1 MLALTLLFACPA
13 MPAGADYEA
22 GQRAWEA
29 GQRDVAIA
37 EWRAS
42 AKAGEAKAMLALGRL
57 YLRGIG
63 LPQNY
68 VQAHK
73 WFNLAASRGEAVAV
87 AERDALVSQMTTQE
101 RAEAQKLA
109 LEWQS
114 SEAPPS
120 ARTVQAPPGQSGA
133 SAEEIREVQDLL
145 TAQGY
150 QPGPAD
156 GVWGGQTTQ
165 ALQAFLRD
173 SGQPQPSTL
182 TETLRLLRNVV
193 QRPVV
198 QRTTNTPF
206 KDCPMCPEVIE
217 VPAGSF
223 LRGSPAFEE
232 SRKDAEGPRHEVTVS
247 QPLAVGIHEVT
258 FAEWDACVRDGGC
271 QGYQPEDEGWSRG
284 RQPVINVN
292 WEDAQAYVA
301 WLSEK
306 TDLPYRLLS
315 EAEWEYVARAGTQT
329 PFHTGE
335 TITPQQA
342 NYYSKYSYKGGR
354 VGPAP
359 EQPVSVGR
367 FQPNAFGLYDMHGNV
382 REWVQDCWNMNY
394 AGAPRDGQAW
404 EAGDCDHRVARGG
417 SWYYAP
423 DVLRSASRERYLTDV
438 RDNNGGFRVARL
450 MTPSSEPQQIPPQP
464 FTVVAEPEGAR
475 VRIVNI
481 EESYRAGMALGPGA
495 YEVEVSATGYT
506 SVRETIEHGTEA
518 TERRVVLAA
527 LPPQSFTVI
536 AEPSRARVRILNI
549 EEPYQAGMA
558 LGPGQYEVEVSATGY
573 EGVRETI
580 RHGTEAT
587 ERRIVLAA
595 IPPQPFTVVA
605 EPSGARVRILNIEE
619 PYQAGMALGPGQYEV
634 EVSATGYEGVR
645 ETIRHGTEATE
656 RRIVLAAIPPQ
667 PFTVVA
673 EPSGARVRILN
684 IEEPYQAGMA
694 LGPGQYEVEVS
705 ATGYEGVRETIRHGT
720 EATERQIVLAAIPPQ
735 PFTVVTEP
743 RNARVRILNI
753 EEPYQAGMALGPGQ
767 YEVEVSVA
775 GYETVRETIRHGTE
789 ATERRVELAAI
800 PPQPFT
806 VVAEPRGARIQIV
819 NIEEPYQAGMALG
832 PGAYEVEVQAA
843 GYETV
848 RETVE
853 HGTEATER
861 RVVLAALPPQLPPPS
876 RESTREVTQHETAPL
891 VQVPPRYPRRAAR
904 LQIEGFVTVEFTI
917 TPDGN
922 VVEPV
927 VVESKPPRVFDQA
940 ALQAIIQWRFEPRV
954 ERGQAVESRVKQ
966 RIEFSL

>member
-1 MLALTLLFACPA
+1 MTWHSEIRTGVLVVALLAACSLCLPG
-13 MPAGADYEA
+13 PAGADYEA

-37 EWRAS
+37 EWQAS
-42 AKAGEAKAMLALGRL
+42 AKAGEAEAMLALGRL

-87 AERDALVSQMTTQE
+87 AERDALVSRMTAQE

-109 LEWQS
+109 LEWQP

-133 SAEEIREVQDLL
+133 SAEAIREVQDLL
-145 TAQGY
+145 AALDY

-156 GVWGGQTTQ
+156 GVWGEQTTQ

-173 SGQPQPSTL
+173 SGESSPLTL

-223 LRGSPAFEE
+223 LRGSPILEE
-232 SRKDAEGPRHEVTVS
+232 SRKDAEGPRHEVTIS
-247 QPLAVGIHEVT
+247 QPLAVGIYEVT
-258 FAEWDACVRDGGC
+258 FAQWDACVRDGDC
-271 QGYQPEDEGWSRG
+271 RGYRPEDENWSRG

-301 WLSEK
+301 WLSKK

-342 NYYSKYSYKGGR
+342 NYYSRYSYRGGW
-354 VGPAP
+354 VGQPR
-359 EQPVSVGR
+359 EQPVSVGS

-382 REWVQDCWNMNY
+382 WEWVQDCWNMNY
-394 AGAPRDGQAW
+394 AEAPRDGQAW
-404 EAGDCDHRVARGG
+404 EAGDCDQRVARGG

-438 RDNNGGFRVARL
+438 RNNNGGFRVARI
-450 MTPSSEPQQIPPQP
+450 MTSGPEPQQIPPQP
-464 FTVVAEPEGAR
+464 FTVVTEPAGAR
-475 VRIVNI
+475 IQIVNI
-481 EESYRAGMALGPGA
+481 EEPYRAGMALGPGA
-495 YEVEVSATGYT
+495 YEVEVGAAGYET
-506 SVRETIEHGTEA
+506 VRETVEHGTEA

-527 LPPQSFTVI
+527 LPPQ
-536 AEPSRARVRILNI
+536 
-549 EEPYQAGMA
+549 
-558 LGPGQYEVEVSATGY
+558 
-573 EGVRETI
+573 
-580 RHGTEAT
+580 
-587 ERRIVLAA
+587 
-595 IPPQPFTVVA
+595 
-605 EPSGARVRILNIEE
+605 
-619 PYQAGMALGPGQYEV
+619 
-634 EVSATGYEGVR
+634 
-645 ETIRHGTEATE
+645 
-656 RRIVLAAIPPQ
+656 
-667 PFTVVA
+667 
-673 EPSGARVRILN
+673 
-684 IEEPYQAGMA
+684 
-694 LGPGQYEVEVS
+694 
-705 ATGYEGVRETIRHGT
+705 
-720 EATERQIVLAAIPPQ
+720 

-743 RNARVRILNI
+743 A
-753 EEPYQAGMALGPGQ
+753 
-767 YEVEVSVA
+767 
-775 GYETVRETIRHGTE
+775 
-789 ATERRVELAAI
+789 
-800 PPQPFT
+800 
-806 VVAEPRGARIQIV
+806 GARIQIV
-819 NIEEPYQAGMALG
+819 NIEEPYRAGMALG
-832 PGAYEVEVQAA
+832 PGAYEVEVGAA

-876 RESTREVTQHETAPL
+876 RESTREVTQHETVPL
-891 VQVPPRYPRRAAR
+891 VRVSPRYPRRAAR
-904 LQIEGFVTVEFTI
+904 LQIEGFVIVEFTI

-927 VVESKPPRVFDQA
+927 VVESEPLRVFDEA
-940 ALQAIIQWRFEPRV
+940 ALRAIVQWKFEPRV
-954 ERGQAVESRVKQ
+954 DRGQAVEARVKQ
-966 RIEFSL
+966 RIEFGL